1 MRKRT
6 NETDCAVGK
15 GICHELQSRG
25 DLTKYGRKKGPLI
38 YDGPWETLGMVLLAF
53 LKDKQA
59 RL

>member
-1 MRKRT
+1 MSSKAR
-6 NETDCAVGK
+6 V
-15 GICHELQSRG
+15 ISRSVQ
-25 DLTKYGRKKGPLI
+25 KKGPLI